1 MANINKI
8 LVSSDDN
15 ERLDSYLA
23 DYFEDISRS
32 KISEQ
37 IKKKT
42 IKVNETSVKPSY
54 LIKEDDLITIDMD
67 AFKLEEI
74 LPEDLKLEI
83 IYQDDDIALINKPKG
98 IVTHPTNKIRS
109 NTLVNYL
116 LYKFDNLPTL
126 NGTDRPGIVHRLD
139 MDTSGLL
146 VVALNEEA
154 MQKLKDQFKSR
165 EIIKKYRTLV
175 NGSFDH
181 ENGTIERP
189 IGRSKTNRKLMEVTE
204 GGKYALTSY
213 EVVESNGEYSLLDI
227 DLHTG
232 RTHQIRVHLA
242 SINRPIL
249 GDKDYNKIK
258 SKFNISGQL
267 LQAYHLEF
275 NHPITGENLTF
286 EIDPDPEFE
295 KYYNIIFK
303 GE

>member
-1 MANINKI
+1 
-8 LVSSDDN
+8 
-15 ERLDSYLA
+15 
-23 DYFEDISRS
+23 
-32 KISEQ
+32 
-37 IKKKT
+37 
-42 IKVNETSVKPSY
+42 
-54 LIKEDDLITIDMD
+54 MD

-98 IVTHPTNKIRS
+98 IITHPTNKIRS

-139 MDTSGLL
+139 KDTSGLL

-165 EIIKKYRTLV
+165 KIIKKYRTLV

-249 GDKDYNKIK
+249 GDKDYN
-258 SKFNISGQL
+258 NCL
-267 LQAYHLEF
+267 LYTS
-275 NHPITGENLTF
+275 PSPR
-286 EIDPDPEFE
+286 D
-295 KYYNIIFK
+295 
-303 GE
+303 